1 MTGPSENVASAQKW
15 PVKWQVTIG
24 VTALVILLAGFGSWG
39 VMANIA
45 GAIIASGKIEVEQ
58 NRQVIQHPDGGV
70 LAEVK
75 VSEGAQVERGQTLVV
90 LEGRQ
95 LRSQLN
101 VVEAQLFEILARI
114 GRLTA
119 ERDDAAAISLH
130 PVLQEAIAEKPA
142 LSSLI
147 DGQERLFQTRVNA
160 KNQALEQLEK
170 RKSQIANQI
179 DGLNAQTAALL
190 SQLDLLA
197 EELAAQQALLDRG
210 LAQAARVLALK
221 REDAGLRGRL
231 GELEAL
237 KAESAGR
244 ITEADLEILRL
255 RTQREEDAI
264 TQLRDLEARAAEL
277 LEQRLSL
284 EDRLSR
290 LVITAPVSGL
300 VFGLTVFA
308 ERTVIRPADPLL
320 YIVPQ
325 DRPLVITGQIDP
337 VHVDEVFLGQDVT
350 LHFSTFDARTT
361 PEVFGKVSTISGDV
375 FTDQVTGFS
384 YYRVEMVL
392 NEGEVARLGE
402 VALVPG
408 MPVDAFI
415 QTGERAPL
423 TYLVKPLT
431 DYFKKAF
438 RET

>member
-1 MTGPSENVASAQKW
+1 MTAPTTQNLASKW
-15 PVKWQVTIG
+15 PAHLPASIG
-24 VTALVILLAGFGSWG
+24 ILAMVMLLAGFGSWG

-45 GAIIASGKIEVEQ
+45 GAIVASGKIEVEQ

-70 LAEVK
+70 VAKVM
-75 VSEGAQVERGQTLVV
+75 VSEGAQVERGAPLIR

-95 LRSQLN
+95 LTSQLK
-101 VVEAQLFEILARI
+101 VIEAQLFEILARI
-114 GRLTA
+114 GRLQA
-119 ERDDAAAISLH
+119 ERDRTDSITLH
-130 PVLQEAIAEKPA
+130 PVLARAIEDEPNLGA
-142 LSSLI
+142 LAQ
-147 DGQERLFQTRVNA
+147 GQERLFRTRIEAN
-160 KNQALEQLEK
+160 NQALEQLEK

-179 DGLNAQTAALL
+179 DGLDAQRDALTA
-190 SQLDLLA
+190 QLDLLA
-197 EELAAQQALLDRG
+197 KELITQQDLLDKG
-210 LAQAARVLALK
+210 LAQAARVLALR

-231 GELEAL
+231 GEIAAL
-237 KAESAGR
+237 KAESEER

-284 EDRLSR
+284 QDRLSR

-308 ERTVIRPADPLL
+308 ERAVIRPADPLL

-325 DRPLVITGQIDP
+325 DRPLVITGKIDP
-337 VHVDEVFLGQDVT
+337 VHVDEVYLGQDVT
-350 LHFSTFDARTT
+350 LHFSAFDTRTT
-361 PEVFGKVSTISGDV
+361 PEVFGKVTTVSGDG
-375 FTDQVTGFS
+375 FTDQATGQS

-392 NEGEVARLGE
+392 NEGEIGRLGD

-423 TYLVKPLT
+423 TYVVKPLT

-438 RET
+438 RES